1 MKAVEKMK
9 LPIIFIFLFNI
20 NSLSIWKR
28 FLNNISQKI
37 NGFIIMQNK
46 HHTPK
51 KSQIF
56 LIIYLL

>member
-9 LPIIFIFLFNI
+9 LSIIFMFLLNI

-51 KSQIF
+51 ESQIF
-56 LIIYLL
+56 LII

>member
-9 LPIIFIFLFNI
+9 LPIIFMFLLNI

-51 KSQIF
+51 KS
-56 LIIYLL
+56 

>member
-1 MKAVEKMK
+1 MKAVEKIK
-9 LPIIFIFLFNI
+9 LPIIFIFLLNI

-37 NGFIIMQNK
+37 NGFIIIQNK

-56 LIIYLL
+56 LII